1 MLVKHTKR
9 HDPLGIA
16 QYVLGKPGA
25 EVIGSTLA
33 CPDDPHAIAA
43 EIRFSCAESKRL
55 KLTTYHASLAVAPP
69 KRLSDDLWHQVA
81 QDYLDKM
88 QYSLCP
94 YLVVRHTDEAH
105 DHIHIVAG
113 RFDLNRGK
121 RVPDSW
127 DHYKAEAAAREL
139 EAEYGLTPTLSSW
152 HKERKPPT
160 VGMIRHERATGQPA
174 IKPELQDLMDD
185 LSGQVDGLAEWAD
198 RLEEAGVELSLK
210 PINETT
216 VGLTYHFK
224 GLYFS
229 ASQLG
234 RAYTLN
240 GLRTFRGIESPQD
253 SATVMDWWEQRQA
266 QESEQVKPELAQ
278 VQYEDHGQPEPET
291 ESPTPAQP
299 VSKSQE
305 PTGVD
310 PALKE
315 LEVQQRQAQTDED
328 SKKRRQRRRQRSRQ
342 IER

>member
-9 HDPLGIA
+9 RDPLGVA

-25 EVIGSTLA
+25 EVIGSNLA

-43 EIRFSCAESKRL
+43 EIRFSCRDSKRL

-69 KRLSDDLWHQVA
+69 DRLSDDLWYQVA

-88 QYSLCP
+88 QYGISP

-113 RFDLNRGK
+113 RFDLSRGK

-152 HKERKPPT
+152 HKEQKPPT
-160 VGMIRHERATGQPA
+160 VGMIRHERDTGQPA
-174 IKPELQDLMDD
+174 VKPELQDLVDD
-185 LSGQVDGLAEWAD
+185 ISGQVNRLDQLAD
-198 RLEEAGVELSLK
+198 RLEQAGVELHMK
-210 PINETT
+210 PIGETT
-216 VGLTYHFK
+216 LGLTYHFK

-240 GLRTFRGIESPQD
+240 GLRQFRGIESPQN
-253 SATVMDWWEQRQA
+253 SAVVMDWWERRQG
-266 QESEQVKPELAQ
+266 QGEEQGQSEAE
-278 VQYEDHGQPEPET
+278 
-291 ESPTPAQP
+291 AQP
-299 VSKSQE
+299 ISQGQE
-305 PTGVD
+305 DVGK
-310 PALKE
+310 ALE
-315 LEVQQRQAQTDED
+315 LLEVQQRQAQDDED
-328 SKKRRQRRRQRSRQ
+328 RKRRAQRQRQRQ
-342 IER
+342 KQRSNQMEL

>member
-1 MLVKHTKR
+1 MLVKHSKR
-9 HDPLGIA
+9 HDPLSIA

-43 EIRFSCAESKRL
+43 EIRFSCATSKRL

-88 QYSLCP
+88 QYGLCP

-152 HKERKPPT
+152 QTERKPPT

-174 IKPELQDLMDD
+174 IKSELQDLIDD
-185 LSGQVDGLAEWAD
+185 ISGQVDSLDEFMD
-198 RLEEAGVELSLK
+198 HLEEAGVELSLK

-253 SATVMDWWEQRQA
+253 SATVMDWWEERQQGQADAQRQPKL
-266 QESEQVKPELAQ
+266 ESEAQAQGKPEREPVPQPRAQ
-278 VQYEDHGQPEPET
+278 DQK
-291 ESPTPAQP
+291 P
-299 VSKSQE
+299 VD
-305 PTGVD
+305 VD
-310 PALKE
+310 PALKL
-315 LEVQQRQAQTDED
+315 LEEQQRQAQTDKD
-328 SKKRRQRRRQRSRQ
+328 PKKQRQRRRQRSRQ
-342 IER
+342 IEL